1 MKSCVWRRKRS
12 VTCAVKNA
20 NPVSSLLRAWVLAMA
35 VVAMTGCGRG
45 DAERA
50 GAASVTAG
58 KPATEF
64 FEIGVGE
71 KTVRM
76 QLAVRM
82 REMERGLMERR
93 DLGAD
98 DGMLFVYPGVQR
110 MSFWMRNT
118 PTPLDIG
125 FFNAEGVLEEVYPLH
140 PYDETSV
147 KSRSERIKF
156 ALEVNQGWFAKN
168 GVKPGAKLDLT
179 ALAEA
184 LRARGFEP
192 WEYGVK

>member
-1 MKSCVWRRKRS
+1 M
-12 VTCAVKNA
+12 
-20 NPVSSLLRAWVLAMA
+20 LA
-35 VVAMTGCGRG
+35 VVATAGCGRG
-45 DAERA
+45 DAPA
-50 GAASVTAG
+50 AQGVQGAVQ
-58 KPATEF
+58 PATAF

-71 KTVRM
+71 KVVRM
-76 QLAVRM
+76 QLAVRP

-93 DLGAD
+93 DLKPD
-98 DGMLFVYPGVQR
+98 DGMIFVYAGERQ

-125 FFNAEGVLEEVYPLH
+125 FFTADGVLQEVYPLH

-147 KSRSERIKF
+147 QSRSERIKF

-168 GVKPGAKLDLT
+168 GVKPGAKLDLK

-192 WEYGVK
+192 WEYGVR